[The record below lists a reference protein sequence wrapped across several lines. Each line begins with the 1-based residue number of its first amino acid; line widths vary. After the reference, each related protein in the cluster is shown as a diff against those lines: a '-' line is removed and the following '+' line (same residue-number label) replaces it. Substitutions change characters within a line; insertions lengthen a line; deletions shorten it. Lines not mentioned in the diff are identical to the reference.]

1 MADTT
6 ITLVPGD
13 WTMLPANDV
22 SAISLQNQGGWAVE
36 LKATAGTTAPTTR
49 DGARHI
55 RPYAGVAADLTLSQ
69 IWPGVSGAN
78 RVWAY
83 CDGAVNVAVSYV

>member
-6 ITLVPGD
+6 MTLTAGD
-13 WTMLPANDV
+13 WTLLTTNDV
-22 SAISLQNQGGWAVE
+22 SAISLQNQGGLTVE
-36 LKATAGTTAPTTR
+36 LKATAGTTAPTNR

-55 RPYAGVAADLTLSQ
+55 RPYMGVAADLTLSQ
-69 IWPGVSGAN
+69 IWPGVSGAK